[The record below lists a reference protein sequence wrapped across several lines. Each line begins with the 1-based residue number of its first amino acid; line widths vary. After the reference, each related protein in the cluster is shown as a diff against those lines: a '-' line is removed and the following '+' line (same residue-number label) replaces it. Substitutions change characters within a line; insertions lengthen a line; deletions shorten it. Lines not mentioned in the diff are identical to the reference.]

1 MRTEIS
7 ARCRS
12 LVSALGIAG
21 LATILAALAG
31 CQKGG
36 VFSVTVPTPT
46 YWPTEGWRTTTPE
59 SQGFDSAKLA
69 EGLRAIRQD
78 GTHIHSLLAIRRGSV
93 FLDAYFYPYD
103 GSTYHDLAS
112 VTKSLMTTL
121 IGIAA
126 DQGKLEL
133 DQPMLSFFPDRV
145 IANRDERKER
155 ITVADLASMSSGLEC
170 SEANGEETSR
180 AMFASADWVQFTLDL
195 PVAWEPGTHFVYC
208 SPGMHLLS
216 AILQQATGMTAL
228 EFARANLFE
237 PLGIHESAWPSD
249 PQGHNLGSGD
259 VLLRPLDAA
268 KLGFLW
274 LHQGQWDGRQIV
286 SRDWVTAST
295 ERLMTE
301 AAGRPEDY
309 GYGWWISDPEESFPF
324 FQAAGV
330 GGQLIKVLPEL
341 DLLFV
346 TTGGGFEIDEIDPYL
361 IAAIGDLENPLP
373 ENPAGVAELEAALVE
388 ISQPSAASPVASLPD
403 MAQTVS
409 GRTYEFEA
417 DQAPVEWVRLEF
429 GDPKEASLEIG
440 VAGEDAARRIAVG
453 LDGIYRMA
461 PDENGLSSGGRGY
474 WADDHTFVAE
484 YNRIANLDHYTL
496 TMTFEGDGVQLEVS
510 ERVYGVG
517 FSLDGAAQE

>member
-1 MRTEIS
+1 MVTFLR
-7 ARCRS
+7 
-12 LVSALGIAG
+12 IAG
-21 LATILAALAG
+21 MVAIMAALAG
-31 CQKGG
+31 CQKGD
-36 VFSVTVPTPT
+36 VLSAEVPAPS
-46 YWPTEGWRTTTPE
+46 YWPTEGWQATTPE
-59 SQGFDSAKLA
+59 SQGFDSARLA
-69 EGLRAIRQD
+69 EGLRAIRQN

-103 GSTYHDLAS
+103 GSTYHDMAS

-133 DQPMLSFFPDRV
+133 DQPMLSFFPDRA

-155 ITVADLASMSSGLEC
+155 ITVAHLASMSSGLEC
-170 SEANGEETSR
+170 SEANSEETSR
-180 AMFASADWVQFTLDL
+180 GMFASDDWVQFTLDL

-216 AILQQATGMTAL
+216 AILQQATGVTAL
-228 EFARANLFE
+228 EFARANLLE
-237 PLGIHESAWPSD
+237 PLGIHESAWPTD
-249 PQGHNLGSGD
+249 AQGHNLGSGD

-274 LHQGQWDGRQIV
+274 LHQGTWDERQIV
-286 SRDWVTAST
+286 SRDWVTASVQ
-295 ERLMTE
+295 RRMTE

-309 GYGWWISDPEESFPF
+309 GYGWWISDPEESISF

-373 ENPAGVAELEAALVE
+373 ENPSGRRVEAALVE
-388 ISQPSAASPVASLPD
+388 SPGPRRRPVAGR
-403 MAQTVS
+403 AETAEAVS
-409 GRTYEFEA
+409 SRTAEFEA
-417 DQAPVEWVRLEF
+417 DQHRSSGCGSSSAIEGSF
-429 GDPKEASLEIG
+429 AGIA
-440 VAGEDAARRIAVG
+440 VAGKNASSDRSG
-453 LDGIYRMA
+453 PGWDL
-461 PDENGLSSGGRGY
+461 PNGPG
-474 WADDHTFVAE
+474 
-484 YNRIANLDHYTL
+484 
-496 TMTFEGDGVQLEVS
+496 
-510 ERVYGVG
+510 
-517 FSLDGAAQE
+517 